1 MIVQAGDRSVSGTI
15 PGSNSDLRLPGARAE
30 RNSFW
35 LRRPQHSIAYL
46 HKESVLV
53 AVVLEQIV
61 VQLGSDSLP
70 VAAVQV
76 PNCRRRHVVLALY
89 RPGQA

>member
-1 MIVQAGDRSVSGTI
+1 MIVQLGDISGSGTI
-15 PGSNSDLRLPGARAE
+15 RGNSDLRLPGARAE
-30 RNSFW
+30 RNIFGSPETAT
-35 LRRPQHSIAYL
+35 LDSIYL

-61 VQLGSDSLP
+61 VQLGGDSLP

-76 PNCRRRHVVLALY
+76 PNCRR
-89 RPGQA
+89 